1 MTPGL
6 AAALALSL
14 LAADPGLASDPGAP
28 SGAASAAVP
37 RRAEWTIRIELGLGG
52 VGYDGVSGPVPG
64 GGGVAV
70 DGGVHVRRGVLEG
83 GVSTGMVVGGPFSG
97 VAQRF
102 VGGALGVSVPF
113 GAAGPRSAW
122 RAELLAEG
130 GADKVS
136 GAGLGPDSGVV
147 GAPPVT
153 LPYAGVRAGISGRIR
168 AGDARVVLGAW
179 WIERHDLGRRD
190 TVIEEG
196 ADRGDRYRIGGVT
209 RGLLL
214 RAGLELSL

>member
-1 MTPGL
+1 MDVYP
-6 AAALALSL
+6 
-14 LAADPGLASDPGAP
+14 AD
-28 SGAASAAVP
+28 SA
-37 RRAEWTIRIELGLGG
+37 TQ
-52 VGYDGVSGPVPG
+52 
-64 GGGVAV
+64 
-70 DGGVHVRRGVLEG
+70 
-83 GVSTGMVVGGPFSG
+83 VGGNG
-97 VAQRF
+97 TLDNMDLILLLNRVAGLDSDHPIR
-102 VGGALGVSVPF
+102 
-113 GAAGPRSAW
+113 AGRVTACLTSTAPQ
-122 RAELLAEG
+122 LLAEG

-153 LPYAGVRAGISGRIR
+153 LPYAGVRAGVSGRIR